1 MKRYYFSLTVLFL
14 LLANA
19 CTPKSG
25 PTGEP
30 VSPVTGLPQGTDGY
44 PWWNDTVF
52 YEIFVRSF
60 YDSDGDG
67 IGDFNGIIEKLDY
80 LNDGDPNTDTDLG
93 ITGIWLMPIFPS
105 PSYHGYD
112 VTDYY
117 AVNPDY
123 GTMEDFQR
131 LLDEA
136 HTRGIRVIIDMVLN
150 HTSSEHPWFVEARRD
165 PNSPKRDWY
174 VWSETEPSYPG
185 PWGQDAWHASIDG
198 SYYYGIFWEGMPDLN
213 CANPEVTA
221 EIHAVTR
228 FWLEEVGVDGFRL
241 DAARYLV
248 EDGTIQADTPAT
260 HAWWENY
267 RLVYKS
273 SNPDSLTV
281 GEVWTD
287 LGGMSEYVQG
297 DELDLAFEFDLAD
310 AFISS
315 ALNGTALSANGQLK
329 LSTKIIPDMAFA
341 PFLTNHD
348 QERTMTLLNA
358 SVQKA
363 QVAASMLLTAP
374 GTPFI
379 YYGEEVGM
387 QGSKPD
393 EDIRRPMQWSG
404 QLYAGFTTGVPWR
417 PPGTDWQVYNVAN
430 ETRDPESLLSHYLD
444 LIAIRNQHAAL
455 RVGETSVIRST
466 NSALYAILRTSLEET
481 ILVIINLSGSAVSN
495 YSLSLDES
503 PLGAGTYRSYSLMGP
518 DSSAKPAISS
528 DGGFTDYTPLSKIQP
543 YTTIILQLGQ

>member
-1 MKRYYFSLTVLFL
+1 MNRSLIISMALFL
-14 LLANA
+14 LLASA
-19 CTPKSG
+19 CTPKGG

-44 PWWNDTVF
+44 TWWNDTVF

-80 LNDGDPNTDTDLG
+80 LNDGDPDTGTDLG
-93 ITGIWLMPIFPS
+93 VTGIWLMPIFPS

-131 LLDEA
+131 LLDETHA
-136 HTRGIRVIIDMVLN
+136 RGIRVIIDMVLN

-174 VWSETEPSYPG
+174 VWSDTDPGFPG
-185 PWGQDAWHASIDG
+185 PWGQDVWYPSIDG
-198 SYYYGIFWEGMPDLN
+198 TYYYAMFWEGMPDLN
-213 CANPEVTA
+213 YNNPEVTS
-221 EIHAVTR
+221 EMDAVTR
-228 FWLEEVGVDGFRL
+228 FWLDEVGVDGFRL
-241 DAARYLV
+241 DAARYLI
-248 EDGTIQADTPAT
+248 EDGTVQADTPAT

-267 RLVYKS
+267 RLVYKA
-273 SNPDSLTV
+273 SNPDSFTI

-287 LGGMSEYVQG
+287 IGGMSEYVQG
-297 DELDLAFEFDLAD
+297 DELDMAFEFDLA
-310 AFISS
+310 S
-315 ALNGTALSANGQLK
+315 ALINSALKGSALSATGQLK
-329 LSTKIIPDMAFA
+329 LSTKLIPDMAFA

-348 QERTMTLLNA
+348 QERTTTLLNA
-358 SVQKA
+358 SVPKA

-374 GTPFI
+374 GAPFI

-417 PPGTDWQVYNVAN
+417 PPGTDWQIYNVAH
-430 ETRDPESLLSHYLD
+430 ETRDPDSLLSHYRN

-466 NSALYAILRTSLEET
+466 NSALYTILRTSQEET
-481 ILVIINLSGSAVSN
+481 ILAIINLSGSAVSN

-503 PLGAGTYRSYSLMGP
+503 PLESGTYRSYSLIGP
-518 DSSAKPAISS
+518 DSLAKLAISS
-528 DGGFTDYTPLSKIQP
+528 DGGFTDFTPLSKIQP
-543 YTTIILQLGQ
+543 YTTIILQLGK